1 MAVANDEQIT
11 ADILHKLFRKRKWG
25 ASHTSID
32 NLHKSCPPHL
42 KGKYVE
48 IADRLVKQGLI
59 LAKPTGYGVEV
70 SLNPRRREE
79 IIALV
84 RQFFSDLFP

>member
-1 MAVANDEQIT
+1 MVLPSEEEMK

-42 KGKYVE
+42 KGKYIEV
-48 IADRLVKQGLI
+48 ADELIKVGLV

-79 IIALV
+79 IIIIV
-84 RQFFSDLFP
+84 RKFFSNVLL

>member
-1 MAVANDEQIT
+1 MVSPSDEQIA

-25 ASHTSID
+25 SSHTSID

-48 IADRLVKQGLI
+48 VADELVKSGLI

>member
-1 MAVANDEQIT
+1 MIVPNDEQIK

-48 IADRLVKQGLI
+48 VADELVKNGLV

-79 IIALV
+79 IVELV
-84 RQFFSDLFP
+84 KQFFSILFP

>member
-1 MAVANDEQIT
+1 
-11 ADILHKLFRKRKWG
+11 
-25 ASHTSID
+25 
-32 NLHKSCPPHL
+32 L

-48 IADRLVKQGLI
+48 VADELVKNGLV

-79 IIALV
+79 IVELV
-84 RQFFSDLFP
+84 KRFFSGLFPQ

>member
-1 MAVANDEQIT
+1 MPSDEQIT

-48 IADRLVKQGLI
+48 VADELVKNGLV

-79 IIALV
+79 IV
-84 RQFFSDLFP
+84 ESVKRFFSILFS